1 MGPSLSPGA
10 PTAAR
15 APLTR
20 PALRVCKRIPSRR
33 RAADASR
40 RAALLLAPCAAGASA
55 TRLGPGIRSQTLLD
69 RREALPDRVL
79 GHRARLDE
87 LEQVVRAAGLGAD
100 AREAVAA
107 EGLAADARP
116 GDGAVHIEVPGA
128 ELVCRAPDAHRR
140 AREEAARERVVGAVG
155 ERERVLEVVGAEH

>member
-1 MGPSLSPGA
+1 MGPSLSSGLYRS
-10 PTAAR
+10 AR
-15 APLTR
+15 PFDQA
-20 PALRVCKRIPSRR
+20 
-33 RAADASR
+33 
-40 RAALLLAPCAAGASA
+40 
-55 TRLGPGIRSQTLLD
+55 RSLH

-128 ELVCRAPDAHRR
+128 ELVRGTPDVYRR
-140 AREEAARERVVGAVG
+140 AREEAARERVS
-155 ERERVLEVVGAEH
+155 RVV